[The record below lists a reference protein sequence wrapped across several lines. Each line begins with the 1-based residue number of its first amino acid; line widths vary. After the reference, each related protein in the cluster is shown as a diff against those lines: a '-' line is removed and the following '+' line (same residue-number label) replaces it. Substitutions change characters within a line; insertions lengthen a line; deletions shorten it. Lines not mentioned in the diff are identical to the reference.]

1 MNYINMINLNQ
12 YNSVIFDFDGVILES
27 NFVKKSA
34 IGQAVEGVLS
44 VEKAQEFVDYFVG
57 LNGVPREV
65 KIAKY
70 VPQAQYEYVL
80 NKYESIIEKELK
92 SAQLIPG
99 VVDTIQQLS
108 KLKKGMIVL
117 SGGTQSEVEE
127 LLLERG
133 LLHHFSAVLG
143 GPKNKTENLATVALK
158 RPVLYFGDSRVDY
171 QVAMDNDFDFVFVY
185 GASNIENWQ
194 DQAKQWQ
201 VSGVI
206 ENFENKGE

>member
-1 MNYINMINLNQ
+1 MINLNQ
-12 YNSVIFDFDGVILES
+12 YNSVIFDFDGVILDS
-27 NFVKKSA
+27 NFVKKLA

-70 VPQAQYEYVL
+70 VPQAQYEHVL

-99 VVDTIQQLS
+99 IVDTIQQLS

-158 RPVLYFGDSRVDY
+158 RPVLYFGDSKVDY

-185 GASNIENWQ
+185 GASNIEDWQ
-194 DQAKQWQ
+194 GQAKQWQ